1 MNNTP
6 APAPTDHDKKEEM
19 TLMLGLQFAGELGY
33 IIALPAV
40 AFGFGGAYLD
50 KYLHM
55 SPLFFLLGI
64 CVALTLSTIG
74 VVKKIKEITKSQL

>member
-1 MNNTP
+1 MDDTRLSTP
-6 APAPTDHDKKEEM
+6 AQQHKKEEQ

-64 CVALTLSTIG
+64 FFALTVSAIG
-74 VVKKIKEITKSQL
+74 VARKIKEITKSQL